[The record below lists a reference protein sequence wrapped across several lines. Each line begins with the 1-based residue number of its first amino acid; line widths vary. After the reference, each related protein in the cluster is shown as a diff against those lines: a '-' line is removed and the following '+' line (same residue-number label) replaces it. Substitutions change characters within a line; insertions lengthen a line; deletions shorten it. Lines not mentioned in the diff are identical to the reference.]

1 MRRRR
6 QRRERPHGLVVTE
19 GKVTEIQYLEQ
30 LRQVLPRTAATFT
43 ACGDGTDPLRVVKR
57 AVKERTRRDYDW
69 VVCLVDCDEHA
80 TLEEA
85 FALAR
90 REGVEVL
97 VSNPCFEVWL
107 LWHQEDWRRPG
118 STARQLRDRLTSLK
132 LMRDKNLLG
141 KFPVGNHEAARKRA
155 KAAGTVSANCR
166 GPNPSTALPALL
178 DLLQS

>member
-1 MRRRR
+1 MSRRR

-30 LRQVLPRTAATFT
+30 LNQVLPRTASTFT

-57 AVKERTRRDYDW
+57 ALKERKRRDYDW
-69 VVCLVDCDEHA
+69 VVCLVDCDKHA

-85 FALAR
+85 FTLAS
-90 REGVEVL
+90 REGIEVL
-97 VSNPCFEVWL
+97 VSNPCFELWL

-118 STARQLRDRLTSLK
+118 STPKQLQERLTALK
-132 LMRDKNLLG
+132 LMKDKKVLET
-141 KFPVGNHEAARKRA
+141 FPVGNHEAARKRA

-166 GPNPSTALPALL
+166 GPNPSSALPVLL